1 MEACELCLNAAGV
14 VLWESPACRVVRV
27 DDADYPGFCR
37 VVWRAHVREMTD
49 LAAADRHYLMDVVF
63 AAESVVRRHFSPD
76 KINLAS
82 FGNLVP
88 HVHWHIIPRW
98 RDDRHFPQPVWGAV
112 QRDEIPQRPRIDNEV
127 LRREFASLLA
137 PIEDQRRK
145 TS

>member
-1 MEACELCLNAAGV
+1 MEACELCLNAAGA

-37 VVWRAHVREMTD
+37 VIWRDHVREMTD
-49 LAAADRHYLMDVVF
+49 LAAADRYYLLDVVL
-63 AAESVVRRHFSPD
+63 AVESVVRRHFSPD

-112 QRDEIPQRPRIDNEV
+112 QRDASPQRSRIDNEV
-127 LRREFASLLA
+127 LRRELASLLA

-145 TS
+145 TA